1 MVVVVVVA
9 AVVVMMQ
16 VIVIT
21 LLLLFI
27 VAGTMPSTLR
37 TSFYFIFT
45 TTLDKVGVNTSILQ
59 MKEGDS
65 EILHTVAELR
75 F

>member
-1 MVVVVVVA
+1 MVVMV

-16 VIVIT
+16 VIVMT
-21 LLLLFI
+21 SLLLFI
-27 VAGTMPSTLR
+27 VAGTMPSTLP

-65 EILHTVAELR
+65 EVLPTAAELR